1 MQQFEITDSIN
12 TVIKQQRITILC
24 ILRLP
29 EAVKESTPL
38 EIVKQQEGDKL
49 LCFSYPPSK
58 GELFPYESNIWKV
71 ISQPIQQP
79 SKYYSKKPKHPTII
93 FCDWVCGYNSINQAI
108 LGIVLANN

>member
-1 MQQFEITDSIN
+1 MQQFEVTDSIN

-29 EAVKESTPL
+29 EAVKEATPP

-49 LCFSYPPSK
+49 LCFSYPPIK
-58 GELFPYESNIWKV
+58 GEMFPYEGNVWKV

-79 SKYYSKKPKHPTII
+79 SKYYSRKQKHPTII
-93 FCDWVCGYNSINQAI
+93 FCDWVCKYDSISQAI
-108 LGIVLANN
+108 IGIALADN